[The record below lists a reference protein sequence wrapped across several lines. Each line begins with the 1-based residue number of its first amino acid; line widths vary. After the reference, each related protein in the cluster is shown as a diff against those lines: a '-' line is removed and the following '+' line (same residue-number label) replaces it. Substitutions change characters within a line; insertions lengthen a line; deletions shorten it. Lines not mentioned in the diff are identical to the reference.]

1 MRIILSFI
9 FILITIGSCGTYKI
23 KKKLNGLWI
32 SEEIRYNGKDVFSD
46 FLSNAIE
53 LNEEKVTLPGLNNLE
68 ITTWNLT
75 KNNSDYIVKFNSEES
90 IFKEEFK
97 VIFYRESDFNKIDL
111 VSSTTIVKC
120 SKSEFQKLE

>member
-32 SEEIRYNGKDVFSD
+32 IEEIRYNGKDVFSD